1 MSVQSVC
8 SSVVLRGRGTL
19 PRALNRRTVGTLL
32 CVGSAC
38 SYGATGIFG
47 KLAYDEGLS
56 VAGLLAGRFT
66 LAALAMWGLV
76 LVMGPAYRP
85 TRRSVLAGVALGAAV
100 YAAQTGFFFWSITR
114 IDAALAVLLVYVA
127 PVLVAVGAVVF
138 GRETLTRGQ
147 LVALP
152 VALAGTAL
160 VAIGNGVD
168 SVDAIGILLAFA
180 CAVAF
185 AAYMLMSHAV
195 VGRMHPVPLSASVCT
210 GCAISFL
217 IGAGVSGT
225 LPTDTTGTG
234 WLLIGALALL
244 STVIAITALAAGTER
259 VGPSTATILSTFEPV
274 VATILAFLVLD
285 ERLSVLQILGGML
298 VLASVPIVGVE
309 WGGRRRVIPELEP
322 PPG

>member
-1 MSVQSVC
+1 MLVS
-8 SSVVLRGRGTL
+8 SSVRRCESGRAHA
-19 PRALNRRTVGTLL
+19 PLNRRTVGTLL

-66 LAALAMWGLV
+66 LAAIVMWGIV
-76 LVMGPAYRP
+76 LLMGPAYRP
-85 TRRSVLAGVALGAAV
+85 AKRAVLAGVALGAAV

-114 IDAALAVLLVYVA
+114 IDASLAVLLVYIA
-127 PVLVAVGAVVF
+127 PVLVAVGAVAF

-168 SVDAIGILLAFA
+168 SVDALGILLAFG

-185 AAYMLMSHAV
+185 AVYMLTSHAV

-217 IGAGVSGT
+217 IGATVQGT

-285 ERLSVLQILGGML
+285 ERLSVLQVLGGLL
-298 VLASVPIVGVE
+298 VLASVPIVGVQ
-309 WGGRRRVIPELEP
+309 WGGRHRVLPDIEP